1 MDRRVGV
8 GGGGVGLVI
17 RPGSPVT
24 LMLRGRATTL
34 SFSNT
39 IFLQR
44 RKFFFFFIYNSVSLV
59 LNSDL
64 LLHYAACQWQDAKQ
78 TLICRFIPQTQVFLQ
93 IGLTP

>member
-1 MDRRVGV
+1 M
-8 GGGGVGLVI
+8 GGGGWWEGI
-17 RPGSPVT
+17 SNPPRFSSHPDVT
-24 LMLRGRATTL
+24 RQ
-34 SFSNT
+34 SNNIEFSNT

-44 RKFFFFFIYNSVSLV
+44 RNFSFLYNSVSLV

-78 TLICRFIPQTQVFLQ
+78 TLICRFIPQIQVFLQ